1 MASLNDLSEQNG
13 HILTQNRYNKWVYTV
28 KKETAFYELELTLS
42 SWPGLGKYPCEGDA
56 LIWCI
61 RKNKKMDIFWPKK
74 AILNELPL
82 FKNHFV
88 NLVLLSPVLG
98 KYLCKRYALS
108 SFTRKYCGGGK
119 IEENER
125 FITQNSH
132 FRWATTYFVDSFT
145 TWAHS
150 IIMTCPWEV
159 PMSKGCAD
167 FIHP

>member
-1 MASLNDLSEQNG
+1 MAIFNDLSEENG

-28 KKETAFYELELTLS
+28 KKEKSFYELELTLS
-42 SWPGLGKYPCEGDA
+42 SWPVLGKYPCEGDA

-61 RKNKKMDIFWPKK
+61 RKNK
-74 AILNELPL
+74 
-82 FKNHFV
+82 V
-88 NLVLLSPVLG
+88 SLSPVLG

-119 IEENER
+119 IEENGR

-132 FRWATTYFVDSFT
+132 FRWATTYFVDSFA

-159 PMSKGCAD
+159 PMSKWCTD
-167 FIHP
+167 LIHP